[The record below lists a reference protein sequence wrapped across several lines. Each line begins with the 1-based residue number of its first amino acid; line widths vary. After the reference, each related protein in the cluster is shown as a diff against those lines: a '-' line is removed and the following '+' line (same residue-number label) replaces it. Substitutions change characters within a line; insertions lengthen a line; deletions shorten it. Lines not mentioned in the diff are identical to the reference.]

1 MLSDIN
7 EILDEMARTSEFAD
21 GWKKIEVT
29 VGPNN
34 IVTLSW
40 PLWKLKIVSF
50 RVNPHDIAVCKDMS
64 ALALNIEVLDNL
76 YEDGDT
82 YMWKT
87 NRNPNERKW
96 EELQRAKVAD
106 VVDAF
111 LDGAWTPPWKCGHC
125 SARLSGKYQPRW

>member
-40 PLWKLKIVSF
+40 PNWKLKIVSF
-50 RVNPHDIAVCKDMS
+50 RVNNSNVIKSQDLNT
-64 ALALNIEVLDNL
+64 LALNLEVLDNL
-76 YEDGDT
+76 YEDGDSF
-82 YMWKT
+82 MWKT

-96 EELQRAKVAD
+96 DELSRAKVTD